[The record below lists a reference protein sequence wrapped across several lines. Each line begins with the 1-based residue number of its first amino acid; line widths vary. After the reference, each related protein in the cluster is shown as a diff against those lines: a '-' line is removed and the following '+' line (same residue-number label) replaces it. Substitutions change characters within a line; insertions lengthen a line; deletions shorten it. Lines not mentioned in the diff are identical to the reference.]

1 MAVHNGGIIMAYQ
14 ALYRV
19 YRPRTFDDMVGQEV
33 ITQTLKNAIEAHQT
47 GHAYLFSGPR
57 GTGKTSAAKIFAR
70 EVNGISPDTDETQIP
85 DIIEIDAASN
95 NGVDEIRNIRDSANY
110 APIEAQYKIYI
121 IDEVHMLST
130 GAFNALLKTLEEPPA
145 NVKFILA
152 TTEPQKIP
160 ATILSRTQ
168 RFDFKRI
175 DDATI
180 QTRMAA
186 ILDKQSVE
194 YDQDALRVI
203 ANAAEGGM
211 RDALSILDQVIAYGS
226 DKVTVEN
233 ALQVTGSTTTEALL
247 SFLQQ
252 VSEGDTRNALQTLHT
267 ILLDGKDAQRFVAD
281 MIGLLRDVMLSPIA
295 PNLIKTTASVEL
307 LKQLNQKI
315 GQQRIQIMMLALDET
330 QKELLQTM
338 QSDVYLELLTVKLS
352 LAGSEST
359 PTSSKINHSQSL
371 ATPKHSS
378 EAEPSVSPSMT
389 VDDMSS
395 PITKPSSS
403 PVKST
408 NNDTQSDTQQLALT
422 QEKIAIVKPE
432 PVSQPVASNKKLS
445 ARTGQEAVFAVLSV
459 ARRETLTSATQL
471 WPELQQQFDVAKQA
485 FLTIA
490 KPVAASDEAIV
501 LAFDYPALLAEAL
514 QDAELQAQLVQQ
526 LSESNLPFSLVL
538 ISKDEWKIDRAA
550 YVSRLRGGEKITVKL
565 SDIPVVKA
573 NVEKI
578 PVEQDDTVAVVNDT
592 PEIVKQAQSL
602 FGEDLVNIVD

>member
-1 MAVHNGGIIMAYQ
+1 MAYQ

>member
-1 MAVHNGGIIMAYQ
+1 MAYQ

-408 NNDTQSDTQQLALT
+408 NNDTQSDTQQSALT
-422 QEKIAIVKPE
+422 QEKIANVDPE
-432 PVSQPVASNKKLS
+432 PVSQPVPSNKKLS

>member
-1 MAVHNGGIIMAYQ
+1 LAVHNGGIIMAYQ

-175 DDATI
+175 EDATI

-408 NNDTQSDTQQLALT
+408 NNDTQSDTQQSALT
-422 QEKIAIVKPE
+422 QEKIANVDPE

>member
-1 MAVHNGGIIMAYQ
+1 MAYQ

-175 DDATI
+175 EDATI

-252 VSEGDTRNALQTLHT
+252 VSEGDTRNALQTLHM

-408 NNDTQSDTQQLALT
+408 NNDTQSDTQQSALT
-422 QEKIAIVKPE
+422 QEKIANVDPE

>member
-408 NNDTQSDTQQLALT
+408 NNDTQSDTQQSALT

-459 ARRETLTSATQL
+459 ARRETLTNATQL

-526 LSESNLPFSLVL
+526 LSESNLPFSLVF